1 MIDLNLKGVFFL
13 TQQLM
18 PLLTAEATAERR
30 SAVINM
36 SSITATK
43 TGARGDYSYR
53 ASKAGLNQLTRML
66 AKHLAR
72 ENVNV
77 NAISPGFFRSSLTE
91 FVFEDEDLYERVTR
105 RMPIPRDGRPAE
117 IAGLALYLASP
128 AGGYMTG
135 AILEIDGGLRFID

>member
-1 MIDLNLKGVFFL
+1 
-13 TQQLM
+13 
-18 PLLTAEATAERR
+18 
-30 SAVINM
+30 M